1 MQELHNL
8 VCRKLYLE
16 SNGDNR
22 DAIAEM
28 RFRGASIDDLCLDFT
43 LPGYPEYVLK
53 PGDENVRTRTSCFY
67 FLEALLCK
75 FKLSAVIMRCLT
87 YKTVNIPG

>member
-8 VCRKLYLE
+8 VCRKLHLE
-16 SNGDNR
+16 SNGDR
-22 DAIAEM
+22 DAIAEL

-53 PGDENVRTRTSCFY
+53 PGDENVRTRTLCFFY
-67 FLEALLCK
+67 FLVALVNLYFLLFLK
-75 FKLSAVIMRCLT
+75 CLIH
-87 YKTVNIPG
+87 KTIEIPG